1 MYVFPTMPDGPVS
14 VTLGSTSRGLCGAS
28 EICMPVGSGATGEI
42 VRYCRRSLREVIM
55 VGQSLH
61 RTAAISMV
69 AALAALAGVAPAR
82 AAQQIVNGCTIQP
95 QTVCPRANL
104 SQADLRGVNLAG
116 ASLIGANLSH
126 ANLRGVNLTG
136 ANLSQSDLQGAVFE
150 PNNEPLWAEVKRRA
164 AEFIGAN
171 LSGANLSNAVVT
183 RVNWSGANLTGATW
197 TNGRICGPGSIGVC
211 K

>member
-1 MYVFPTMPDGPVS
+1 
-14 VTLGSTSRGLCGAS
+14 
-28 EICMPVGSGATGEI
+28 
-42 VRYCRRSLREVIM
+42 M

-171 LSGANLSNAVVT
+171 QRGQPVQCRRDQGQLERGQ
-183 RVNWSGANLTGATW
+183 
-197 TNGRICGPGSIGVC
+197 PHGSDMDQWPYLRAGIHWRLQVR
-211 K
+211 